1 MHELNDGHLKFI
13 TAGDAIFTLQ
23 GRENRFTFRVT
34 VKDGDP
40 NTSFV
45 SLLTGP
51 ENTRD
56 YKCIARLLGPDRAL
70 VPNRATSL
78 QSLSWQA
85 FAWTYERLKR
95 GLAITPVRMYHAG
108 RCGRCGRTLTTPE
121 SITAGYGPECITK
134 I

>member
-1 MHELNDGHLKFI
+1 MHELNDGQFKFL
-13 TAGDAIFTLQ
+13 TAGDAIFTLV
-23 GRENRFTFRVT
+23 GASNRFTYKVS

-40 NTSFV
+40 DTSFV

-70 VPNRATSL
+70 VANRATSPD
-78 QSLSWQA
+78 SLSFRA
-85 FAWTYERLKR
+85 FAWTFERLKR
-95 GLAITPVRMYHAG
+95 GLPVAPVRMYHAG